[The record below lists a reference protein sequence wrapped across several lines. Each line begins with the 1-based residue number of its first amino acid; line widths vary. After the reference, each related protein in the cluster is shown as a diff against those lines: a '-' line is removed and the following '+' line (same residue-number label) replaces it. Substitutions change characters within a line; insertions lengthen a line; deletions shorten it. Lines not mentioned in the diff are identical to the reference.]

1 MQEENKKNTNNVNS
15 KNVKKNSKTNWIIIG
30 ICAVVVILLI
40 VIVTMP
46 KNGNNNVGTT
56 QGASNN
62 NVQSDQSGVI
72 KVKNLMM
79 IQNNSFDPQ
88 TINGNYGESVT
99 FQNNNRGPVKII
111 GDGWQTPYL
120 DQGAIFTKDDFKQGQ
135 NNVYLESNPM
145 NIGVIN
151 MK

>member
-40 VIVTMP
+40 VVLTP
-46 KNGNNNVGTT
+46 KGGSKNNTNINGTEKT
-56 QGASNN
+56 SS
-62 NVQSDQSGVI
+62 SDQSGVI

>member
-1 MQEENKKNTNNVNS
+1 MQEENKNINNNINKPKV
-15 KNVKKNSKTNWIIIG
+15 KTNWIIIG
-30 ICAVVVILLI
+30 ICVVVVILLI
-40 VIVTMP
+40 VVLTP
-46 KNGNNNVGTT
+46 KGGSKNNTNINGTEKT
-56 QGASNN
+56 SS
-62 NVQSDQSGVI
+62 SDQSGVI

>member
-1 MQEENKKNTNNVNS
+1 
-15 KNVKKNSKTNWIIIG
+15 
-30 ICAVVVILLI
+30 
-40 VIVTMP
+40 
-46 KNGNNNVGTT
+46 
-56 QGASNN
+56 
-62 NVQSDQSGVI
+62 SDQSGVI